1 MHSSE
6 LDLQSIATAFADAMK
21 SIDHEA
27 PVWTSDRTGKAY
39 QPGIGPHP
47 ETETVKL
54 VAGRL
59 ASDQP
64 SIYGTYELGRRYPSA
79 PRQKCDW
86 TFGSPLSWAVE
97 VKMLRLMGDNGKPN
111 DNMLM
116 HILSPYPAHRSAL
129 TDIDKLA
136 TSGFNCRMAILIYGY
151 DYPEWTMSP
160 TIEAFEAL
168 AGRGPPHLSHRCSS
182 SFDGLVHPIHR
193 SGQVVTW
200 EIEQM

>member
-1 MHSSE
+1 MRSADPS
-6 LDLQSIATAFADAMK
+6 LQAIVTSFAGAMK
-21 SIDHEA
+21 SLDHDA

-59 ASDQP
+59 ASEQP
-64 SIYGTYELGRRYPSA
+64 STYGTYELGRPYPSA

-129 TDIDKLA
+129 TDVDKLA
-136 TSGFNCRMAILIYGY
+136 ASGFDCHLAILIYGY
-151 DYPEWTMSP
+151 DYPQWPMGP

-168 AGRGPPHLSHRCSS
+168 AGRGPTYLSQRCSS
-182 SFDGLVHPIHR
+182 SFGDLVHPVHK
-193 SGQVVTW
+193 SGQVVAW
-200 EIEQM
+200 EIGQT